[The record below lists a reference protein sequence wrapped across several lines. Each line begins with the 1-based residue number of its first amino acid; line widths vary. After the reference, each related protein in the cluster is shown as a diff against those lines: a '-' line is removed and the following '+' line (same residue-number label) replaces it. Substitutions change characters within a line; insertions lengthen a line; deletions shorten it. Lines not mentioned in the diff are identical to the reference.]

1 MSARISVVVPLY
13 NVAAYLETCLES
25 LVQQTLAG
33 LEVVMVDD
41 GSTDESAEIAERFVA
56 RDSRFRLVR
65 QRNAGLGA
73 ARNTGIEHAAGE
85 FLAFVDSDDV
95 VPRHAYEILVAALDE
110 TGSDFASGN
119 VRRLTSFGTT
129 QARFLAKAFER
140 TRLRTHV
147 TRFPALLADRTAWNK
162 LFRRSFWDQHRLR
175 FPEGVLYED
184 APVTLPAHYL
194 ARSVDV
200 VDQTVYLW
208 RVRGGSDLSITQ
220 RRTEAKALRDR
231 VASVDA
237 VSRFLAEQGLETEK
251 ARYDRSVVADDL
263 GYFLAVL
270 DSADEGYCR
279 LFLDLVNDFLDRADG
294 DVLDQPLA
302 IERLK
307 WHLVR
312 RRALPELLE
321 VLRFEDEELGRVPPV
336 RGLRHWYG
344 DYPYRTDRRLRVPQ
358 RVYRLRD
365 ELALVWNLN
374 DVRWE
379 GERLRIDGYAYIEMI
394 GAGRADAQTV
404 DVLVRR
410 AGSRRRPLRL
420 RARPVHRPDVTAGA
434 GQELADLDWSGFS
447 ATIDGDLISGGGAWR
462 EGSWEIGILV
472 RAAGVRRAGWHPAP
486 APLHPLPVARLPL
499 AGGGYARAGLAP
511 GGELAVRVA
520 RRRAVARSYSLEGA
534 VLQLEGDPGP
544 LVGRDVTLRVERR
557 DGIAALHYPVH
568 VDRSGG
574 RPAFLARVPV
584 VDLLGEVDVAD
595 RAAHSEYEGDGVAW
609 DVSLAAGGS
618 RVRLVLDEDVPEA
631 AWTVDGREVGIHRTR
646 HDNLTIVE
654 RSFRPVLTD
663 VEWSPR
669 GTLLLA
675 GSFRGPRGSYDLV
688 LALRRGVES
697 YDVPLGYDP
706 EAARFTAELT
716 PAAAP
721 SLAGA
726 GPLPEG
732 LWDVLVRPRGASRE
746 AAVQVVLDRG
756 LLASLPVATRIGH
769 KGFRFGVLGYR
780 TPVLAVD
787 RDLDDDERGG
797 VAQRRLRTSFYPR
810 RRAAELR
817 DAVLYLSFGGAE
829 YSGSPRAIHEEL
841 VRRDA
846 PLEHLWVVRDGAFEV
861 PDTAVPVRELSQDY
875 YEGLAR
881 ARYVVANDHWPRW
894 FTRRADQTCIQTLCG
909 PPLKRQGYDLADRPR
924 AVREYRRTLGQRSD
938 NWQYVL
944 SPAPFA
950 TPILERAFPVGGE
963 VVETGLPRTDRLVA
977 STRDVVEEARQR
989 LSLPPG
995 KRIVLYMPTYRDHL
1009 ATSRGGYR
1017 LGSLLDL
1024 AAMDSAVAEDHV
1036 LLFRKH
1042 PRVVEPLPA
1051 GAPALVRDVSGFPDA
1066 VELLLVADV
1075 LVTDY
1080 SSWLFDFASTGRP
1093 ILFFT
1098 PDLEAYRDE
1107 IRGFSIDLERDAPGP
1122 LLTTTADVIDA
1133 LGDVNG
1139 VAAAYA
1145 SRYAAFLATYCP
1157 LQDGKASRRV
1167 SEWIFGL

>member
-1 MSARISVVVPLY
+1 MSARISVVVPVY

-25 LVQQTLAG
+25 LAQQTLAE

-41 GSTDESAEIAERFVA
+41 GSTDESAEIAEEFVA

-65 QRNAGLGA
+65 QPNAGLGA
-73 ARNTGIEHAAGE
+73 ARNTGIEQAAGD

-95 VPRHAYEILVAALDE
+95 VPRHAYEILAAALDE

-119 VRRLTSFGTT
+119 VRRLTSFGTM

-162 LFRRSFWDQHRLR
+162 LFRKSFWDRHRLR

-208 RVRGGSDLSITQ
+208 RVRAGPDLSITQ

-231 VASVDA
+231 VASVDS
-237 VSRFLAEQGLETEK
+237 VSRFLAEHGLEGEK
-251 ARYDRSVVADDL
+251 ARYDRSAVADDL
-263 GYFLAVL
+263 GYFLVVL
-270 DSADEGYCR
+270 DSADEGYRR
-279 LFLDLVNDFLDRADG
+279 LFLDLVNDFLDRADP

-302 IERLK
+302 IDRLK

-321 VLRFEDEELGRVPPV
+321 VLRFADEELGRVPPV

-344 DYPYRTDRRLRVPQ
+344 DYPYRTDRRLRIPR

-365 ELALVWNLN
+365 ELALVWNLS

-379 GERLRIDGYAYIEMI
+379 GERLRIAGYAYIELI
-394 GAGRADAQTV
+394 GAGRPDAQTV

-420 RARPVHRPDVTAGA
+420 RARPVHRPDVTAHA
-434 GQELADLDWSGFS
+434 RQELADLDWSGFS
-447 ATIDGDLISGGGAWR
+447 ATIDADVITGGDAWR

-486 APLHPLPVARLPL
+486 EPLHPLPVARLPL
-499 AGGGYARAGLAP
+499 AGGAHARAGLAS

-520 RRRAVARSYSLEGA
+520 RRRAVLRSCSLEAA

-544 LVGRDVTLRVERR
+544 LVARGVTLRLERR
-557 DGIAALHYPVH
+557 DRIAALDYPVH
-568 VDRSGG
+568 IDRSGK
-574 RPAFLARVPV
+574 RPGFLARVPV
-584 VDLLGEVDVAD
+584 ADLLGEVDVAD

-618 RVRLVLDEDVPEA
+618 RVRLVLDEDAREA
-631 AWTVDGREVGIHRTR
+631 AWTVEGREIAVHRTR

-669 GTLLLA
+669 GSLLLGGA
-675 GSFRGPRGSYDLV
+675 FRGPRGSYELV
-688 LALRRGVES
+688 LALRRGAES
-697 YDVPLGYDP
+697 HEVPLVHDA
-706 EAARFTAELT
+706 EAARFQAEVT

-726 GPLPEG
+726 RPLQEG
-732 LWDVLVRPRGASRE
+732 LWDVLVRPEGARRE

-756 LLASLPVATRIGH
+756 LLASLPVETRIGH

-797 VAQRRLRTSFYPR
+797 FAQRRLRTSFYPR
-810 RRAAELR
+810 RRGAELR
-817 DAVLYLSFGGAE
+817 EAVLYLCFGGAE
-829 YSGSPRAIHEEL
+829 YSGSPRSIHEEL
-841 VRRDA
+841 VRRSA

-861 PDTAVPVRELSQDY
+861 PKTAVAVRELSRDY
-875 YEGLAR
+875 YDGLAR
-881 ARYVVANDHWPRW
+881 ARYVVANDHWPEW
-894 FTRRADQTCIQTLCG
+894 FVRRADQTSVQTWHG

-924 AVREYRRTLGQRSD
+924 ALRDYRRALAQRRE

-950 TPILERAFPVGGE
+950 TPILERAFPIGGE
-963 VVETGLPRTDRLVA
+963 VVESGLPRTDTLVA
-977 STRDVVEEARQR
+977 SAPDAVEQARQR
-989 LSLPPG
+989 LSLPAG

-1024 AAMDSAVAEDHV
+1024 AAMASALAGDHV

-1051 GAPALVRDVSGFPDA
+1051 SSPELVRDVSAFPDV
-1066 VELLLVADV
+1066 VELLRVADV
-1075 LVTDY
+1075 LLTDY
-1080 SSWLFDFASTGRP
+1080 SSWVFDFASTGRP

-1098 PDLEAYRDE
+1098 PDLETYRDE
-1107 IRGFSIDLERDAPGP
+1107 IRGFSIELERDAPGP
-1122 LLTTTADVIDA
+1122 LLATTADVVDA
-1133 LGDVNG
+1133 LRDLDA
-1139 VAAAYA
+1139 VAEAYA

-1157 LQDGKASRRV
+1157 LQDGNASRRV